1 MLLNLH
7 GIMIFSAVT
16 TLYSASP
23 SLPSPYFP
31 FLPFSPYFPFFS
43 FLFLSYQ
50 LLKTEVIKRIIGSAF
65 IPNILFLTT
74 IVTLYLTTIV
84 TLYLTTIVTLFLTT
98 IVTQRLPTAGT
109 KIK

>member
-7 GIMIFSAVT
+7 GIIIFSAVT

-23 SLPSPYFP
+23 SLPPLLSFP
-31 FLPFSPYFPFFS
+31 
-43 FLFLSYQ
+43 FLSYQ

-98 IVTQRLPTAGT
+98 IVPQRLPTEGT